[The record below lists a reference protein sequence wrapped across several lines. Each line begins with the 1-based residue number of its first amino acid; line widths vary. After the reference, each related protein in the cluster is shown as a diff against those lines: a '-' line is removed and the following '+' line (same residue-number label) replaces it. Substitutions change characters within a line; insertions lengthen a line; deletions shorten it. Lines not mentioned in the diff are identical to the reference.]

1 MTAAL
6 KNAVE
11 MLKELSAPLIPPKN
25 YSKLYMEVF
34 HNMGELPVRVPH
46 VLRCTPLVH
55 FHESTRR
62 PSQCSARKIPHTFRT
77 HTRHC
82 SRLHAVA
89 LPPCLPHLS
98 RMCGWHPSLRLS
110 PCIIQ

>member
-46 VLRCTPLVH
+46 VLRYTPLWYTFMRAREDHHSAEQERLLTPSTHLRVTVAGCTP
-55 FHESTRR
+55 
-62 PSQCSARKIPHTFRT
+62 
-77 HTRHC
+77 
-82 SRLHAVA
+82 
-89 LPPCLPHLS
+89 
-98 RMCGWHPSLRLS
+98 
-110 PCIIQ
+110 